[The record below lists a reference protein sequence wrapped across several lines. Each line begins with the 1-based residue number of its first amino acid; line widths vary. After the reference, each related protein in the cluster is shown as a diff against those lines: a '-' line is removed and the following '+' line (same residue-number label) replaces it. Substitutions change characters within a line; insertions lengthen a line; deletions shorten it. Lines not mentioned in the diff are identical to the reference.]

1 MFIFNFILFELQLLF
16 FSISKDN
23 NFCELGERSSYD
35 LESGKKNGKNY
46 SKLTSI
52 SSGSGLYF
60 DQVNLVF
67 PVLSRFGVSD
77 KRLSFVTYNNPSKL

>member
-35 LESGKKNGKNY
+35 LQSEKKWKE
-46 SKLTSI
+46 L
-52 SSGSGLYF
+52 
-60 DQVNLVF
+60 
-67 PVLSRFGVSD
+67 
-77 KRLSFVTYNNPSKL
+77 